1 MRWGWTPPKSSTF
14 RRTST
19 TMARRSRWSRLF
31 RMKSAAPFWP
41 VTRTA
46 AASACAK
53 KSAPCTACR
62 PDAVL
67 VGNGTADLIWLL
79 AHAYGYQRQ
88 AAILSPTF
96 SEYADGVIMA
106 GGHPSYFAFPGWQ
119 RINDAGRRTPW
130 HGGCRRL
137 RQPFRSRRHDAGAY
151 PAGLGVRRPLAR
163 LHLQSQQPH
172 RRVSVTGRAALP
184 VGGRARC
191 PLGRR

>member
-19 TMARRSRWSRLF
+19 RMGRRRRSSRLL
-31 RMKSAAPFWP
+31 RAKSAAPSWRA
-41 VTRTA
+41 TQTA

-53 KSAPCTACR
+53 RSAPTTALP

-79 AHAYGYQRQ
+79 AHAYGFQRQ

-106 GGHPSYFAFPGWQ
+106 GGHPIHLTLPGWQ
-119 RINDAGRRTPW
+119 RNQTAPLRPERHNTRADAEGI
-130 HGGCRRL
+130 GDVL
-137 RQPFRSRRHDAGAY
+137 SLD
-151 PAGLGVRRPLAR
+151 GLY
-163 LHLQSQQPH
+163 LQSEQPH
-172 RRVSVTGRAALP
+172 GRVSVAGRVALS
-184 VGGRARC
+184 VGRRARC
-191 PLGRR
+191 SVGHR